1 MINVFF
7 IADLHFGHK
16 NIIGYS
22 RPQFDSLD
30 DMHDTIIKNW
40 NSVVKPKDVVYV
52 LGDVAFGKDNLKYM
66 QYLNG
71 RKHLVMG
78 NHDVYAIEEY
88 TPYFDHIWGCNNYK
102 GCILTHI
109 PIIESQFYRWKL
121 NIHGHVHVKN
131 EEEIKIEG
139 QVVQDGDITL
149 SNNPKYFNVCA
160 EHINMTPIR
169 WEEIKEITK
178 LDFIPRRIVL

>member
-16 NIIGYS
+16 NIMGFC
-22 RPQFDSLD
+22 RPQFTSLD
-30 DMHDTIIKNW
+30 EMHEALIENW

-52 LGDVAFGKDNLKYM
+52 LGDIAFGKHNLHLM
-66 QYLNG
+66 DRMNG

-109 PIIESQFYRWKL
+109 PIIESQFFRWKL
-121 NIHGHVHVKN
+121 NIHGHVHDAEADLKLK
-131 EEEIKIEG
+131 E
-139 QVVQDGDITL
+139 D
-149 SNNPKYFNVCA
+149 SRYFNVCA
-160 EHINMTPIR
+160 DSIDLTPIS
-169 WEEIKEITK
+169 WEEIKERTK
-178 LDFIPRRIVL
+178 FDFIPRKIDI